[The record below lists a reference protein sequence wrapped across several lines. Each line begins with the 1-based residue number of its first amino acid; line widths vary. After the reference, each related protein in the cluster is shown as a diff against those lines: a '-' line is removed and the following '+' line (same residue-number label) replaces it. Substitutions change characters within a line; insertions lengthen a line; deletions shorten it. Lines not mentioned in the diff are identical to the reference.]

1 MIRID
6 FFVRKMVNQWISPMY
21 QSIAM
26 NNEAAGGQLQPVK
39 NIFAGGKLAKIIEV
53 QMKAFQLLL
62 YGSIFFLLIIRRRDY
77 NSIESYVLLIAVFGG
92 FLFSLMWEAK
102 TRYVMPYLFMQ
113 IPYMA
118 IGVNEF
124 TDFWN
129 RIHKRED
136 NL

>member
-1 MIRID
+1 
-6 FFVRKMVNQWISPMY
+6 
-21 QSIAM
+21 
-26 NNEAAGGQLQPVK
+26 
-39 NIFAGGKLAKIIEV
+39 
-53 QMKAFQLLL
+53 MKAFQLLL